1 MKSTA
6 LLSVRNLCVSIS
18 KIPILK
24 NISFDLKENQ
34 ILGFV
39 GESGSGKSIT
49 AFSIINLL
57 RSKSITKTG
66 TINYNGNF
74 IESLGSNDFEKI
86 RGNEISIIF
95 QEPMSS
101 LNPSMKCGEQILE
114 IILNHNLISLKKGK
128 NKVLELIKKVELI
141 DSEIVY
147 EKYPHQLSGGQQQRI
162 MIAMA
167 IACDPKVLIADEP
180 TTSLDGIVK
189 KEIIKLLKSIQK
201 KTKMSIIFISHDL
214 QLVSKI
220 AEKIIVLNKGEI
232 VEFGSSHQIFNN
244 PTKRYTKLL
253 LNARPPK
260 SVRPVRLATN
270 EKNINTSLVS
280 KRERV
285 EAHYNLYQNDPILK
299 IENLEFS
306 YENKKVLNNVS
317 FNLFKGETLGLIGE
331 SGSGKST
338 IAKSILNLNRF
349 EKGQIIYNKKSI
361 KAYNNTEFRR
371 KIQLVFQDPYSSLNP
386 EISIGYSIMEPML
399 AHKLYKSKKES
410 KEKVI
415 SLLKQ
420 VNLIESDFN
429 KFPYQFSG
437 GQRQRIV
444 IARALSLNPEIL
456 ICDESVS
463 ALDVTIQA
471 QILNLLN
478 HLKEKY
484 SITILFISH
493 DLSVVKYMSD
503 RVIIL
508 NNGRVE
514 EVNETDQ
521 LFLKP
526 KKDYTKKL
534 LLANDFYNEL

>member
-1 MKSTA
+1 MIPVP
-6 LLSVRNLCVSIS
+6 LLSVKNLCVSIS

-24 NISFDLKENQ
+24 NISFDLKENE

-57 RSKSITKTG
+57 RLKNITKTG
-66 TINYNGNF
+66 TINFNGNF
-74 IESLGSNDFEKI
+74 IESLGSNDLEKI

-128 NKVLELIKKVELI
+128 NKVLELIKKVQLS
-141 DSEIVY
+141 DSEIAY
-147 EKYPHQLSGGQQQRI
+147 NKYPHQLSGGQQQRI

-167 IACDPKVLIADEP
+167 IACDPKILIADEP

-189 KEIIKLLKSIQK
+189 KEIINLLKSIQK
-201 KTKMSIIFISHDL
+201 ETKMSIIFISHDL

-232 VEFGSSHQIFNN
+232 VEFGSSYQIFNN
-244 PTKRYTKLL
+244 PKKRYTKLL

-260 SVRPVRLATN
+260 NVRPIRLPTN
-270 EKNINTSLVS
+270 EKNIKTVLIS
-280 KRERV
+280 KKERI
-285 EAHYNLYQNDPILK
+285 EAHDNLYQHDPILK
-299 IENLEFS
+299 IANLEFS
-306 YENKKVLNNVS
+306 YEDKKVLNNVT

-338 IAKSILNLNRF
+338 IARSILNLNRF
-349 EKGQIIYNKKSI
+349 DKGQIIYNKKCI
-361 KAYNNTEFRR
+361 KTYPNTKFRR

-399 AHKLYKSKKES
+399 AHKLYKTKKES

-420 VNLIESDFN
+420 VNLTESDFN

-444 IARALSLNPEIL
+444 IARALALNPEIL

-478 HLKEKY
+478 HLKEKH

-514 EVNETDQ
+514 EVNETDR
-521 LFLKP
+521 LFLEP
-526 KKDYTKKL
+526 NEDYTKKL
-534 LLANDFYNEL
+534 LFANDF

>member
-1 MKSTA
+1 LKSTA
-6 LLSVRNLCVSIS
+6 LLSVRNLYVSIS

-24 NISFDLKENQ
+24 NISFDLKKNE

-57 RSKSITKTG
+57 RSKNITKTG

-74 IESLGSNDFEKI
+74 IESLGSKGFEKI

-128 NKVLELIKKVELI
+128 NKVLELIKKVQLI
-141 DSEIVY
+141 ESEIVY
-147 EKYPHQLSGGQQQRI
+147 GKYPHQLSGGQQQRI

-189 KEIIKLLKSIQK
+189 KEIINLLKSIQK
-201 KTKMSIIFISHDL
+201 ETEMSIIFISHDL
-214 QLVSKI
+214 HLVSKI

-232 VEFGSSHQIFNN
+232 VELGSSHQIFNN
-244 PTKRYTKLL
+244 PKKLYTKLL
-253 LNARPPK
+253 LNARPPRN
-260 SVRPVRLATN
+260 VRPARLPTN
-270 EKNINTSLVS
+270 EKNINTSLIS
-280 KRERV
+280 KKERV
-285 EAHYNLYQNDPILK
+285 EAHNNLYQHDPILK
-299 IENLEFS
+299 IENLGFS
-306 YENKKVLNNVS
+306 YEDKKVLNNVS

-349 EKGQIIYNKKSI
+349 DKGQIIYNKKCI
-361 KAYNNTEFRR
+361 KTYNNTEFRR

-399 AHKLYKSKKES
+399 AHKLYKTKKES

-444 IARALSLNPEIL
+444 IARALALNPEIL

-463 ALDVTIQA
+463 ALDVTVQA

-478 HLKEKY
+478 QLKEKY

-503 RVIIL
+503 RIIIL
-508 NNGRVE
+508 NNGKIE

-521 LFLKP
+521 LFLEP
-526 KKDYTKKL
+526 KKDYTKNL
-534 LLANDFYNEL
+534 LLANDF

>member
-1 MKSTA
+1 MIPVP
-6 LLSVRNLCVSIS
+6 LLSVKNLCVSIS

-24 NISFDLKENQ
+24 NISFDLKENE

-57 RSKSITKTG
+57 RLKNITKTG
-66 TINYNGNF
+66 TINFNGNF
-74 IESLGSNDFEKI
+74 IESLGSNDLEKI

-128 NKVLELIKKVELI
+128 NKVLELIKKVQLS
-141 DSEIVY
+141 DSEIAY
-147 EKYPHQLSGGQQQRI
+147 NKYPHQLSGGQQQRI

-167 IACDPKVLIADEP
+167 IACDPKILIADEP

-189 KEIIKLLKSIQK
+189 KEIINLLKSIQK
-201 KTKMSIIFISHDL
+201 ETKMSIIFISHDL

-220 AEKIIVLNKGEI
+220 AKKIIVLNKGEI
-232 VEFGSSHQIFNN
+232 VEFGSSYQIFNN
-244 PTKRYTKLL
+244 PKKRYTKLL

-260 SVRPVRLATN
+260 NVRPIRLPTN
-270 EKNINTSLVS
+270 EKNIKTVLIS
-280 KRERV
+280 KKERI
-285 EAHYNLYQNDPILK
+285 EAHDNLYQHDPILK
-299 IENLEFS
+299 IGNLEFS
-306 YENKKVLNNVS
+306 YEDKKVLNNVT

-338 IAKSILNLNRF
+338 IARSILNLNRF
-349 EKGQIIYNKKSI
+349 DKGQIIYNKKCI
-361 KAYNNTEFRR
+361 KTYPNTKFRR

-399 AHKLYKSKKES
+399 AHKLYKTKKDS

-420 VNLIESDFN
+420 VNLTESDFN

-444 IARALSLNPEIL
+444 IARALALNPEIL

-514 EVNETDQ
+514 EVNETDR
-521 LFLKP
+521 LFLEP
-526 KKDYTKKL
+526 NEDYTKKL
-534 LLANDFYNEL
+534 LFANDF

>member
-1 MKSTA
+1 MKSKA
-6 LLSVRNLCVSIS
+6 LLSVKNLCISIS

-24 NISFDLKENQ
+24 NISFDLKKNE

-49 AFSIINLL
+49 AFSIIKLL
-57 RSKSITKTG
+57 NSKNITQTG
-66 TINYNGNF
+66 TINFNDNF
-74 IESLGSNDFEKI
+74 IESLGSKDFEKI

-101 LNPSMKCGEQILE
+101 LNPSMKCGKQILE
-114 IILNHNLISLKKGK
+114 TVSNHNSISLKKGR
-128 NKVLELIKKVELI
+128 NKVLELIKKVQLS
-141 DSEIVY
+141 DSEIAY
-147 EKYPHQLSGGQQQRI
+147 NKYPHQLSGGQQQRI

-167 IACDPKVLIADEP
+167 IACDPKILIADEP

-189 KEIIKLLKSIQK
+189 KEIINLLKSIQK
-201 KTKMSIIFISHDL
+201 ETKMSIIFISHDL

-232 VEFGSSHQIFNN
+232 VEFGSSYQIFNN
-244 PTKRYTKLL
+244 PKKRYTKLL

-260 SVRPVRLATN
+260 NVRPIRLPTN
-270 EKNINTSLVS
+270 EKNIKTVLIS
-280 KRERV
+280 KKERI
-285 EAHYNLYQNDPILK
+285 EAHDNLYQHDPILK
-299 IENLEFS
+299 IANLEFS
-306 YENKKVLNNVS
+306 YEDKKVLNNVT

-338 IAKSILNLNRF
+338 IARSILNLNRF
-349 EKGQIIYNKKSI
+349 DKGQIIYNKKCI
-361 KAYNNTEFRR
+361 KTYPNTKFRR

-399 AHKLYKSKKES
+399 AHKLYKTKKES

-420 VNLIESDFN
+420 VNLTESDFN

-444 IARALSLNPEIL
+444 IARALALNPEIL

-514 EVNETDQ
+514 EVNETDR
-521 LFLKP
+521 LFLEP
-526 KKDYTKKL
+526 NEDYTKKL
-534 LLANDFYNEL
+534 LFANDF

>member
-1 MKSTA
+1 MIPVP
-6 LLSVRNLCVSIS
+6 LLSVKNLCVSIS

-24 NISFDLKENQ
+24 NISFDLKENE

-57 RSKSITKTG
+57 RLKNITKTG
-66 TINYNGNF
+66 TINFNGNF
-74 IESLGSNDFEKI
+74 IESLGSNDLEKI

-128 NKVLELIKKVELI
+128 NKVLELIKKVQLS
-141 DSEIVY
+141 DSEITY
-147 EKYPHQLSGGQQQRI
+147 NKYPHQLSGGQQQRI

-167 IACDPKVLIADEP
+167 IACDPKILIADEP

-189 KEIIKLLKSIQK
+189 KEIINLLKSIQK
-201 KTKMSIIFISHDL
+201 ETKMSIIFISHDL
-214 QLVSKI
+214 QLVSEI

-232 VEFGSSHQIFNN
+232 VEFGSSYQIFNN
-244 PTKRYTKLL
+244 PKKLYTKLL

-260 SVRPVRLATN
+260 NVRPIRLPTN
-270 EKNINTSLVS
+270 EKNIKTVLIS
-280 KRERV
+280 KKERI
-285 EAHYNLYQNDPILK
+285 EAHDNLYQHDPILK

-306 YENKKVLNNVS
+306 YEDKKVLNNVT

-338 IAKSILNLNRF
+338 IARSILNLNRF
-349 EKGQIIYNKKSI
+349 DKGQIIYNKKCI
-361 KAYNNTEFRR
+361 KTYPNTKFRR

-399 AHKLYKSKKES
+399 AHKLYKTKKES

-420 VNLIESDFN
+420 VNLTESDFN

-444 IARALSLNPEIL
+444 IARALALNPEIL

-514 EVNETDQ
+514 EVNETDR
-521 LFLKP
+521 LFLEP
-526 KKDYTKKL
+526 NEDYTKKL
-534 LLANDFYNEL
+534 LFANDF

>member
-1 MKSTA
+1 MIPVP
-6 LLSVRNLCVSIS
+6 LLSVKNLCVSIS

-24 NISFDLKENQ
+24 NISFDLKENE

-57 RSKSITKTG
+57 RLKNITKTG
-66 TINYNGNF
+66 TINFNGNF
-74 IESLGSNDFEKI
+74 IESLGSNDLEKI

-128 NKVLELIKKVELI
+128 NKVLELIKKVQLS
-141 DSEIVY
+141 DSEIAY
-147 EKYPHQLSGGQQQRI
+147 NKYPHQLSGGQQQRI

-167 IACDPKVLIADEP
+167 IACDPKILIADEP

-189 KEIIKLLKSIQK
+189 KEIINLLKSIQK
-201 KTKMSIIFISHDL
+201 ETKMSIIFISHDL

-232 VEFGSSHQIFNN
+232 VEFGSSYQIFNN
-244 PTKRYTKLL
+244 PKKRYTKLL

-260 SVRPVRLATN
+260 NVRPIRLPTN
-270 EKNINTSLVS
+270 EKNIKTVLIS
-280 KRERV
+280 KKERI
-285 EAHYNLYQNDPILK
+285 EAHDNLYQHDPILK

-306 YENKKVLNNVS
+306 YEDKKVLNNVT

-338 IAKSILNLNRF
+338 IARSILNLNRF
-349 EKGQIIYNKKSI
+349 DKGQIIYNKKCI
-361 KAYNNTEFRR
+361 KTYPNTKFRR

-399 AHKLYKSKKES
+399 AHKLYKTKKES

-420 VNLIESDFN
+420 VNLTESDFN

-444 IARALSLNPEIL
+444 IARALALNPEIL

-508 NNGRVE
+508 NHGRVE

-521 LFLKP
+521 LFLEP
-526 KKDYTKKL
+526 NEDYTKKL
-534 LLANDFYNEL
+534 LLANDF

>member
-24 NISFDLKENQ
+24 NISFDLKKNQ

-57 RSKSITKTG
+57 RSKNITKTG

-74 IESLGSNDFEKI
+74 IESLGSKGFEKI

-128 NKVLELIKKVELI
+128 NKVLELIKKVQLI
-141 DSEIVY
+141 ESEIVY
-147 EKYPHQLSGGQQQRI
+147 GKYPHQLSGGQQQRI

-189 KEIIKLLKSIQK
+189 KEIINLLKSIQK
-201 KTKMSIIFISHDL
+201 ETEMSIIFISHDL
-214 QLVSKI
+214 HLVSKI

-232 VEFGSSHQIFNN
+232 VELGSSHQIFNN
-244 PTKRYTKLL
+244 PKKLYTKLL
-253 LNARPPK
+253 LNARPPRN
-260 SVRPVRLATN
+260 VRPARLPTN
-270 EKNINTSLVS
+270 EKNINTSLIS
-280 KRERV
+280 KKERV
-285 EAHYNLYQNDPILK
+285 EAHNNLYQHDPILK
-299 IENLEFS
+299 IENLGFS
-306 YENKKVLNNVS
+306 YEDKKVLNNVS

-349 EKGQIIYNKKSI
+349 DKGQIIYNKKCI
-361 KAYNNTEFRR
+361 KTYNNTEFRR

-399 AHKLYKSKKES
+399 AHKLYKTKKES

-444 IARALSLNPEIL
+444 IARALALNPEIL

-463 ALDVTIQA
+463 ALDVTVQA

-478 HLKEKY
+478 QLKEKY

-503 RVIIL
+503 RIIIL
-508 NNGRVE
+508 NNGKIE

-521 LFLKP
+521 LFLEP
-526 KKDYTKKL
+526 KKDYTKNL
-534 LLANDFYNEL
+534 LLANDF

>member
-1 MKSTA
+1 MIPVP
-6 LLSVRNLCVSIS
+6 LLSVKNLCVSIS

-24 NISFDLKENQ
+24 NISFDLKENE

-57 RSKSITKTG
+57 RLKNITKTG
-66 TINYNGNF
+66 TINFNGNF
-74 IESLGSNDFEKI
+74 IESLGSNDLEKI

-128 NKVLELIKKVELI
+128 NKVLELIKKVQLS
-141 DSEIVY
+141 DSEIAY
-147 EKYPHQLSGGQQQRI
+147 NKYPHQLSGGQQQRI

-167 IACDPKVLIADEP
+167 IACDPKILIADEP

-189 KEIIKLLKSIQK
+189 KEIINLLKSIQK
-201 KTKMSIIFISHDL
+201 ETKMSIIFISHDL

-232 VEFGSSHQIFNN
+232 VEFGSSYQIFNN
-244 PTKRYTKLL
+244 PKKLYTKLL

-260 SVRPVRLATN
+260 NVRPIRLPTN
-270 EKNINTSLVS
+270 EKNIKTVLIS
-280 KRERV
+280 KKERI
-285 EAHYNLYQNDPILK
+285 EAHDNLYQHDPILK
-299 IENLEFS
+299 IGNLEFS
-306 YENKKVLNNVS
+306 YEDKKVLNNVT

-338 IAKSILNLNRF
+338 IARSILNLNRF
-349 EKGQIIYNKKSI
+349 DKGQIIYNKKCI
-361 KAYNNTEFRR
+361 KTYPNTKFRR

-399 AHKLYKSKKES
+399 AHKLYKTKKDS

-420 VNLIESDFN
+420 VNLTESDFN

-444 IARALSLNPEIL
+444 IARALALNPEIL

-514 EVNETDQ
+514 EVNETDR
-521 LFLKP
+521 LFLEP
-526 KKDYTKKL
+526 NEDYTKKL
-534 LLANDFYNEL
+534 LFANDF

>member
-1 MKSTA
+1 MIPVP
-6 LLSVRNLCVSIS
+6 LLSVKNLCVSIS

-24 NISFDLKENQ
+24 NISFDLKENE

-57 RSKSITKTG
+57 RLKNITKTG
-66 TINYNGNF
+66 TINFNGNF
-74 IESLGSNDFEKI
+74 IESLGSNDLEKI

-128 NKVLELIKKVELI
+128 NKVLELIKKVQLS
-141 DSEIVY
+141 DSEIAY
-147 EKYPHQLSGGQQQRI
+147 NKYPHQLSGGQQQRI

-167 IACDPKVLIADEP
+167 IACDPKILIADEP

-189 KEIIKLLKSIQK
+189 KEIINLLKSIQK
-201 KTKMSIIFISHDL
+201 ETKMSIIFISHDL

-232 VEFGSSHQIFNN
+232 VEFGSSYQIFNN
-244 PTKRYTKLL
+244 PKKRYTKLL

-260 SVRPVRLATN
+260 NVRPIRLPTN
-270 EKNINTSLVS
+270 EKNIKTVLIS
-280 KRERV
+280 KKERI
-285 EAHYNLYQNDPILK
+285 EAHDNLYQHDPILK

-306 YENKKVLNNVS
+306 YEDKKVLNNVT

-338 IAKSILNLNRF
+338 IARSILNLNRF
-349 EKGQIIYNKKSI
+349 DKGQIIYNKKCI
-361 KAYNNTEFRR
+361 KTYPNTKFRR

-399 AHKLYKSKKES
+399 AHKLYKTKKDS

-420 VNLIESDFN
+420 VNLTESDFN

-444 IARALSLNPEIL
+444 IARALALNPEIL

-514 EVNETDQ
+514 EVNETDR
-521 LFLKP
+521 LFLEP
-526 KKDYTKKL
+526 NEDYTKKL
-534 LLANDFYNEL
+534 LFANDF

>member
-6 LLSVRNLCVSIS
+6 LLSVRNLYVSIS

-24 NISFDLKENQ
+24 NISFDLKKNE

-57 RSKSITKTG
+57 RSKNITKTG

-74 IESLGSNDFEKI
+74 IESLGSKGFEKI

-128 NKVLELIKKVELI
+128 NKVLELIKKVQLI
-141 DSEIVY
+141 ESEIVY
-147 EKYPHQLSGGQQQRI
+147 GKYPHQLSGGQQQRI

-189 KEIIKLLKSIQK
+189 KEIINLLKSIQK
-201 KTKMSIIFISHDL
+201 ETEMSIIFISHDL
-214 QLVSKI
+214 HLVSKI

-232 VEFGSSHQIFNN
+232 VELGSSHQIFNN
-244 PTKRYTKLL
+244 PKKLYTKLL
-253 LNARPPK
+253 LNARPPRN
-260 SVRPVRLATN
+260 VRPARLPTN
-270 EKNINTSLVS
+270 EKNINTSLIS
-280 KRERV
+280 KKERV
-285 EAHYNLYQNDPILK
+285 EAHNNLYQHDPILK
-299 IENLEFS
+299 IENLGFS
-306 YENKKVLNNVS
+306 YEDKKVLNNVS

-349 EKGQIIYNKKSI
+349 DKGQIIYNKKCI
-361 KAYNNTEFRR
+361 KTYNNTEFRR

-444 IARALSLNPEIL
+444 IARALALNPEIL

-478 HLKEKY
+478 QLKEKY

-503 RVIIL
+503 RIIIL
-508 NNGRVE
+508 NNGKIE

-521 LFLKP
+521 LFLEP
-526 KKDYTKKL
+526 KKDYTKNL
-534 LLANDFYNEL
+534 LLANDF

>member
-1 MKSTA
+1 MKSAA
-6 LLSVRNLCVSIS
+6 LLSVRNLYVSIS

-24 NISFDLKENQ
+24 NISFDLKKNE

-57 RSKSITKTG
+57 RSKNITKTG
-66 TINYNGNF
+66 TINYNGDF
-74 IESLGSNDFEKI
+74 IESLGSKGFEKI

-128 NKVLELIKKVELI
+128 NKVLELIKKVQLI
-141 DSEIVY
+141 ESEIVY
-147 EKYPHQLSGGQQQRI
+147 GKYPHQLSGGQQQRI

-189 KEIIKLLKSIQK
+189 KEIINLLKSIQK
-201 KTKMSIIFISHDL
+201 ETEMSIIFISHDL
-214 QLVSKI
+214 HLVSKI

-232 VEFGSSHQIFNN
+232 VELGSSHQIFNN
-244 PTKRYTKLL
+244 PKKLYTKLL
-253 LNARPPK
+253 LNARPPRN
-260 SVRPVRLATN
+260 VRPARLPTN
-270 EKNINTSLVS
+270 EKNINTSLIS
-280 KRERV
+280 KKERV
-285 EAHYNLYQNDPILK
+285 EAHNNLYQHDPILK
-299 IENLEFS
+299 IENLGFS
-306 YENKKVLNNVS
+306 YEDKKVLNNVS

-349 EKGQIIYNKKSI
+349 DKGQIIYHKKCI
-361 KAYNNTEFRR
+361 KTYNNTEFRR

-399 AHKLYKSKKES
+399 AHKLYKTKKES

-444 IARALSLNPEIL
+444 IARALALNPEIL

-463 ALDVTIQA
+463 ALDVTVQA

-478 HLKEKY
+478 QLKEKY

-503 RVIIL
+503 RIIIL
-508 NNGRVE
+508 NNGKIE

-521 LFLKP
+521 LFLEP
-526 KKDYTKKL
+526 KKDYTKNL
-534 LLANDFYNEL
+534 LLANDF

>member
-1 MKSTA
+1 MIPVP
-6 LLSVRNLCVSIS
+6 LLSVKNLCVSIS

-24 NISFDLKENQ
+24 NISFDLKENE

-57 RSKSITKTG
+57 RLKNITKTG
-66 TINYNGNF
+66 TINFNGNF
-74 IESLGSNDFEKI
+74 IESLGSNDLEKI

-128 NKVLELIKKVELI
+128 NKVLELIKKVQLS
-141 DSEIVY
+141 DSEIAY
-147 EKYPHQLSGGQQQRI
+147 NKYPHQLSGGQQQRI

-167 IACDPKVLIADEP
+167 IACDPKILIADEP

-189 KEIIKLLKSIQK
+189 KEIINLLKSIQK
-201 KTKMSIIFISHDL
+201 ETKMSIIFISHDL

-232 VEFGSSHQIFNN
+232 VEFGSSYQIFNN
-244 PTKRYTKLL
+244 PKKLYTKLL

-260 SVRPVRLATN
+260 NVRPIRLPTN
-270 EKNINTSLVS
+270 EKNIKTVLIS
-280 KRERV
+280 KKERI
-285 EAHYNLYQNDPILK
+285 EAHDNLYQHDPILK

-306 YENKKVLNNVS
+306 YEDKKVLNNVT

-338 IAKSILNLNRF
+338 IARSILNLNRF
-349 EKGQIIYNKKSI
+349 DKGQIIYNKKCI
-361 KAYNNTEFRR
+361 KTYPNTEFRR

-399 AHKLYKSKKES
+399 AHKLYKTKKDS

-420 VNLIESDFN
+420 VNLTESDFN

-444 IARALSLNPEIL
+444 IARALALNPEIL

-514 EVNETDQ
+514 EVNETDR
-521 LFLKP
+521 LFLEP
-526 KKDYTKKL
+526 NEDYTKKL
-534 LLANDFYNEL
+534 LFANDF

>member
-1 MKSTA
+1 MIPVP
-6 LLSVRNLCVSIS
+6 LLSVKNLCVSIS

-24 NISFDLKENQ
+24 NISFDLKENE

-57 RSKSITKTG
+57 RLKNITKTG
-66 TINYNGNF
+66 TINFNGNF
-74 IESLGSNDFEKI
+74 IESLGSNDLEKI

-128 NKVLELIKKVELI
+128 NKVLELIKKVQLS
-141 DSEIVY
+141 DSEIAY
-147 EKYPHQLSGGQQQRI
+147 NKYPHQLSGGQQQRI

-167 IACDPKVLIADEP
+167 IACDPKILIADEP

-189 KEIIKLLKSIQK
+189 KEIINLLKSIQK
-201 KTKMSIIFISHDL
+201 ETKMSIIFISHDL

-232 VEFGSSHQIFNN
+232 VEFGSSYQIFNN
-244 PTKRYTKLL
+244 PKKRYTKLL

-260 SVRPVRLATN
+260 NVRPIRLPTN
-270 EKNINTSLVS
+270 EKNIKTVLIS
-280 KRERV
+280 KKERI
-285 EAHYNLYQNDPILK
+285 EAHDNLYQHDPILK

-306 YENKKVLNNVS
+306 YEDKKVLNNVT

-338 IAKSILNLNRF
+338 IARSILNLNRF
-349 EKGQIIYNKKSI
+349 DKGQIIYNKKCI
-361 KAYNNTEFRR
+361 KTYPNTKFRR

-399 AHKLYKSKKES
+399 AHKLYKTKKES

-420 VNLIESDFN
+420 VNLTESDFN

-444 IARALSLNPEIL
+444 IARALALNPEIL

-521 LFLKP
+521 LFLEP
-526 KKDYTKKL
+526 NEDYTKKL
-534 LLANDFYNEL
+534 LFANDF

>member
-1 MKSTA
+1 MIPVP
-6 LLSVRNLCVSIS
+6 LLSVKNLCVSIS

-24 NISFDLKENQ
+24 NISFDLKENE

-57 RSKSITKTG
+57 RLKNITKTG
-66 TINYNGNF
+66 TINFNGNF
-74 IESLGSNDFEKI
+74 IESLGSNDLEKI

-128 NKVLELIKKVELI
+128 NKVLELIKKVQLS
-141 DSEIVY
+141 DSEIAY
-147 EKYPHQLSGGQQQRI
+147 NKYPHQLSGGQQQRI

-167 IACDPKVLIADEP
+167 IACDPKILIADEP

-189 KEIIKLLKSIQK
+189 KEIINLLKSIQK
-201 KTKMSIIFISHDL
+201 ETKMSIIFISHDL

-232 VEFGSSHQIFNN
+232 VEFGSSYQIFNN
-244 PTKRYTKLL
+244 PKKRYTKLL

-260 SVRPVRLATN
+260 NVRPIRLPTN
-270 EKNINTSLVS
+270 EKNIKTVLIS
-280 KRERV
+280 KKERI
-285 EAHYNLYQNDPILK
+285 EAHDNLYQHDPILK
-299 IENLEFS
+299 IANLEFS
-306 YENKKVLNNVS
+306 YEDKKVLNNVT

-338 IAKSILNLNRF
+338 IARSILNLNRF
-349 EKGQIIYNKKSI
+349 DKGQIIYNKKCI
-361 KAYNNTEFRR
+361 KTYPNTKFRR

-399 AHKLYKSKKES
+399 AHKLYKTKKES

-420 VNLIESDFN
+420 VNLTESDFN

-444 IARALSLNPEIL
+444 IARALALNPEIL

-508 NNGRVE
+508 NHGRIE

-521 LFLKP
+521 LFLEP
-526 KKDYTKKL
+526 NEDYTKKL
-534 LLANDFYNEL
+534 LFANDF

>member
-24 NISFDLKENQ
+24 NISFDLKENE

-57 RSKSITKTG
+57 RLKNITKTG
-66 TINYNGNF
+66 TINFNGNF
-74 IESLGSNDFEKI
+74 IESLGSNDLEKI

-114 IILNHNLISLKKGK
+114 IILNHTLISLKKGK
-128 NKVLELIKKVELI
+128 NKVLELIKKVQLS
-141 DSEIVY
+141 DSEITY
-147 EKYPHQLSGGQQQRI
+147 NKYPHQLSGGQQQRI

-167 IACDPKVLIADEP
+167 IACDPKILIADEP

-189 KEIIKLLKSIQK
+189 KEIINLLKSIQK
-201 KTKMSIIFISHDL
+201 ETKMSIIFISHDL
-214 QLVSKI
+214 QLVSEI

-232 VEFGSSHQIFNN
+232 VEFGSSYQIFNN
-244 PTKRYTKLL
+244 PKKRYTKLL

-260 SVRPVRLATN
+260 NIRPIRLPTN
-270 EKNINTSLVS
+270 EKNIKTVLIS
-280 KRERV
+280 KKERI
-285 EAHYNLYQNDPILK
+285 EAHDNLYQHDPILK

-306 YENKKVLNNVS
+306 YEDKKVLNNVS

-338 IAKSILNLNRF
+338 IARSILNLNRF
-349 EKGQIIYNKKSI
+349 DKGQIIYNKKCI
-361 KAYNNTEFRR
+361 KTYPNTEFRR

-399 AHKLYKSKKES
+399 AHKLYKTKKES

-420 VNLIESDFN
+420 VNLTESDFN

-444 IARALSLNPEIL
+444 IARALALNPEIL

-514 EVNETDQ
+514 EVNETDR
-521 LFLKP
+521 LFLEP
-526 KKDYTKKL
+526 NEDYTKKL
-534 LLANDFYNEL
+534 LFANDF

>member
-1 MKSTA
+1 LKSTA

-24 NISFDLKENQ
+24 NISFDLKENE

-57 RSKSITKTG
+57 RSKNITKTG
-66 TINYNGNF
+66 TINYNGSF
-74 IESLGSNDFEKI
+74 IESLGANDLEKI

-128 NKVLELIKKVELI
+128 NKVLELIKKVQLS

-147 EKYPHQLSGGQQQRI
+147 EKYPHQLSGGQQQRV

-167 IACDPKVLIADEP
+167 IACEPKVLIADEP

-189 KEIIKLLKSIQK
+189 KEIINLLKSIQK
-201 KTKMSIIFISHDL
+201 ETKMSIIFISHDL

-232 VEFGSSHQIFNN
+232 VEFGSSYQIFNN
-244 PTKRYTKLL
+244 PKKLYTKLL

-260 SVRPVRLATN
+260 NVRPIRLPTN
-270 EKNINTSLVS
+270 EKNINTSLIS
-280 KRERV
+280 KKERI
-285 EAHYNLYQNDPILK
+285 EAHDNLYQHDPILK

-306 YENKKVLNNVS
+306 YEDKKVLNNIS

-338 IAKSILNLNRF
+338 IARSILNLNRF
-349 EKGQIIYNKKSI
+349 DKGQIIYNKKCI
-361 KAYNNTEFRR
+361 KTYPNTEFRR

-399 AHKLYKSKKES
+399 AHKLYKTKKES

-444 IARALSLNPEIL
+444 IARALALNPEIL

-478 HLKEKY
+478 HLKEKH

-508 NNGRVE
+508 NHGRVE

-521 LFLKP
+521 LFLEP
-526 KKDYTKKL
+526 NEDYTKKL
-534 LLANDFYNEL
+534 LLANDF

>member
-1 MKSTA
+1 MIPVP
-6 LLSVRNLCVSIS
+6 LLSVKNLCVSIS

-24 NISFDLKENQ
+24 NISFDLKENE

-57 RSKSITKTG
+57 RLKNITKTG
-66 TINYNGNF
+66 TINFNGNF
-74 IESLGSNDFEKI
+74 IESLGSNDLEKI

-128 NKVLELIKKVELI
+128 NKVLELIKKVQLS
-141 DSEIVY
+141 DSEIAY
-147 EKYPHQLSGGQQQRI
+147 NKYPHQLSGGQQQRI

-167 IACDPKVLIADEP
+167 IACDPKILIADEP

-189 KEIIKLLKSIQK
+189 KEIINLLKSIQK
-201 KTKMSIIFISHDL
+201 ETKMSIIFISHDL

-232 VEFGSSHQIFNN
+232 VEFGSSYQIFNN
-244 PTKRYTKLL
+244 PKKRYTKLL

-260 SVRPVRLATN
+260 NVRPIRLPTN
-270 EKNINTSLVS
+270 EKNIKTVLIS
-280 KRERV
+280 KKERI
-285 EAHYNLYQNDPILK
+285 EAHDNLYQHDPILK

-306 YENKKVLNNVS
+306 YEDKKVLNNVT

-338 IAKSILNLNRF
+338 IARSILNLNRF
-349 EKGQIIYNKKSI
+349 DKGQIIYNKKCI
-361 KAYNNTEFRR
+361 KTYPNTEFRR

-399 AHKLYKSKKES
+399 AHKLYKTKKES

-444 IARALSLNPEIL
+444 IARALALNPEIL

-508 NNGRVE
+508 NHGRVE

-521 LFLKP
+521 LFLEP
-526 KKDYTKKL
+526 NEDYTKKL
-534 LLANDFYNEL
+534 LLANDF

>member
-1 MKSTA
+1 MIPVP
-6 LLSVRNLCVSIS
+6 LLSVKNLCVSIS

-24 NISFDLKENQ
+24 NISFDLKENE

-57 RSKSITKTG
+57 RLKNITKTG
-66 TINYNGNF
+66 TINFNGNF
-74 IESLGSNDFEKI
+74 IESLGSNDLEKI

-128 NKVLELIKKVELI
+128 NKVLELIKKVQLS
-141 DSEIVY
+141 DSEIAY
-147 EKYPHQLSGGQQQRI
+147 NKYPHQLSGGQQQRI

-167 IACDPKVLIADEP
+167 IACDPKILIADEP

-189 KEIIKLLKSIQK
+189 KEIINLLKSIQK
-201 KTKMSIIFISHDL
+201 ETKMSIIFISHDL

-232 VEFGSSHQIFNN
+232 VEFGSSYQIFNN
-244 PTKRYTKLL
+244 PKKRYTKLL

-260 SVRPVRLATN
+260 NVRPIRLPTN
-270 EKNINTSLVS
+270 EKNINTSLIS
-280 KRERV
+280 KKERI
-285 EAHYNLYQNDPILK
+285 EAHDNLYQYDPILK

-306 YENKKVLNNVS
+306 YEDKKVLNNIS

-338 IAKSILNLNRF
+338 IARSILNLNRF
-349 EKGQIIYNKKSI
+349 DKGQIIYNKKCI
-361 KAYNNTEFRR
+361 KTYPNTKFRR

-399 AHKLYKSKKES
+399 AHKLYKTKKES

-420 VNLIESDFN
+420 VNLTESDFN

-444 IARALSLNPEIL
+444 IARALALNPEIL

-514 EVNETDQ
+514 EVNETDR
-521 LFLKP
+521 LFLEP
-526 KKDYTKKL
+526 NEDYTKKL
-534 LLANDFYNEL
+534 LFANDF

>member
-6 LLSVRNLCVSIS
+6 LLSVRNLYVSIS

-24 NISFDLKENQ
+24 NISFDLKKNE

-57 RSKSITKTG
+57 RSKNITKTG
-66 TINYNGNF
+66 TINYNGDF
-74 IESLGSNDFEKI
+74 IESLGSKGFEKI

-128 NKVLELIKKVELI
+128 NKVLELIKKVQLI
-141 DSEIVY
+141 ESEIVY
-147 EKYPHQLSGGQQQRI
+147 GKYPHQLSGGQQQRI

-189 KEIIKLLKSIQK
+189 KEVINLLKSIQK
-201 KTKMSIIFISHDL
+201 ETEMSIIFISHDL
-214 QLVSKI
+214 HLVSKI

-232 VEFGSSHQIFNN
+232 VELGSSHQIFNN
-244 PTKRYTKLL
+244 PKKLYTKLL
-253 LNARPPK
+253 LNARPPRN
-260 SVRPVRLATN
+260 VRPARLPTN
-270 EKNINTSLVS
+270 EKNINTSLIS
-280 KRERV
+280 KKERV
-285 EAHYNLYQNDPILK
+285 EAHNNLYQHDPILK
-299 IENLEFS
+299 IENLGFS
-306 YENKKVLNNVS
+306 YEDKKVLNNVS

-349 EKGQIIYNKKSI
+349 DKGQIIYNKKCI
-361 KAYNNTEFRR
+361 KTYNNTEFRR

-399 AHKLYKSKKES
+399 AHKLYKTKKES

-444 IARALSLNPEIL
+444 IARALALNPEIL

-463 ALDVTIQA
+463 ALDVTVQA

-478 HLKEKY
+478 QLKEKY

-503 RVIIL
+503 RIIIL
-508 NNGRVE
+508 NNGKIE

-521 LFLKP
+521 LFLEP
-526 KKDYTKKL
+526 KKDYTKNL
-534 LLANDFYNEL
+534 LLANDF

>member
-1 MKSTA
+1 LKSTA

-24 NISFDLKENQ
+24 NISFDLKKNQ

-57 RSKSITKTG
+57 RSKNITKTG
-66 TINYNGNF
+66 TINYNGDF
-74 IESLGSNDFEKI
+74 IESLGSKGFEKI

-128 NKVLELIKKVELI
+128 NKVLELIKKVQLI
-141 DSEIVY
+141 ESEIVY
-147 EKYPHQLSGGQQQRI
+147 GKYPHQLSGGQQQRI

-189 KEIIKLLKSIQK
+189 KEIINLLKSIQK
-201 KTKMSIIFISHDL
+201 ETEMSIIFISHDL
-214 QLVSKI
+214 HLVSKI

-232 VEFGSSHQIFNN
+232 VELGSSHQIFNN
-244 PTKRYTKLL
+244 PKKLYTKLL
-253 LNARPPK
+253 LNARPPRN
-260 SVRPVRLATN
+260 VRPARLPTN
-270 EKNINTSLVS
+270 EKNINTSLIS
-280 KRERV
+280 KKERV
-285 EAHYNLYQNDPILK
+285 EAHNNLYQHDPILK
-299 IENLEFS
+299 IENLGFS
-306 YENKKVLNNVS
+306 YEDKKVLNNVS

-349 EKGQIIYNKKSI
+349 DKGQIIYNKKCI
-361 KAYNNTEFRR
+361 KTYNNTEFRR

-399 AHKLYKSKKES
+399 AHKLYKTKKES

-444 IARALSLNPEIL
+444 IARALALNPEIL

-463 ALDVTIQA
+463 ALDVTVQA

-478 HLKEKY
+478 QLKEKY

-503 RVIIL
+503 RIIIL
-508 NNGRVE
+508 NNGKIE

-521 LFLKP
+521 LFLEP
-526 KKDYTKKL
+526 KKDYTKNL
-534 LLANDFYNEL
+534 LLANDF

>member
-1 MKSTA
+1 MIPVP
-6 LLSVRNLCVSIS
+6 LLSVKNLCVSIS

-24 NISFDLKENQ
+24 NISFDLKENE

-57 RSKSITKTG
+57 RLKNITKTG
-66 TINYNGNF
+66 TINFNGNF
-74 IESLGSNDFEKI
+74 IESLGSNDLEKI

-128 NKVLELIKKVELI
+128 NKVLELIKKVQLS
-141 DSEIVY
+141 DSEIAY
-147 EKYPHQLSGGQQQRI
+147 NKYPHQLSGGQQQRI

-167 IACDPKVLIADEP
+167 IACDPKILIADEP

-189 KEIIKLLKSIQK
+189 KEIINLLKSIQK
-201 KTKMSIIFISHDL
+201 ETKMSIIFISHDL

-232 VEFGSSHQIFNN
+232 VEFGSSYQIFNN
-244 PTKRYTKLL
+244 PKKRYTKLL

-260 SVRPVRLATN
+260 NVRPIRLPTN
-270 EKNINTSLVS
+270 EKNIKTVLIS
-280 KRERV
+280 KKKRI
-285 EAHYNLYQNDPILK
+285 EAHDNLYQHDPILK

-306 YENKKVLNNVS
+306 YEDKKVLNNVT

-338 IAKSILNLNRF
+338 IARSILNLNRF
-349 EKGQIIYNKKSI
+349 DKGQIIYNKKCI
-361 KAYNNTEFRR
+361 KTYPNTKFRR

-399 AHKLYKSKKES
+399 AHKLYKTKKES

-420 VNLIESDFN
+420 VNLTESDFN

-444 IARALSLNPEIL
+444 IARALALNPEIL

-508 NNGRVE
+508 NHGRVE

-521 LFLKP
+521 LFLEP
-526 KKDYTKKL
+526 NEDYTKKL
-534 LLANDFYNEL
+534 LFANDF

>member
-1 MKSTA
+1 MIPVP
-6 LLSVRNLCVSIS
+6 LLSVKNLCVSIS

-24 NISFDLKENQ
+24 NISFDLKENE

-57 RSKSITKTG
+57 RLKNITKTG
-66 TINYNGNF
+66 TINFNGNF
-74 IESLGSNDFEKI
+74 IESLGSNDLEKI

-128 NKVLELIKKVELI
+128 NKVLELIKKVQLS
-141 DSEIVY
+141 DSEIAY
-147 EKYPHQLSGGQQQRI
+147 NKYPHQLSGGQQQRI

-167 IACDPKVLIADEP
+167 IACDPKILIADEP

-189 KEIIKLLKSIQK
+189 KEIINLLKSIQK
-201 KTKMSIIFISHDL
+201 ETKMSIIFISHDL

-232 VEFGSSHQIFNN
+232 VEFGSSYQIFNN
-244 PTKRYTKLL
+244 PKKRYTKLL

-260 SVRPVRLATN
+260 NVRPIRLPTN
-270 EKNINTSLVS
+270 EKNIKTVLIS
-280 KRERV
+280 KKERI
-285 EAHYNLYQNDPILK
+285 EAHDNLYQHDPILK

-306 YENKKVLNNVS
+306 YEDKKVLNNVT

-338 IAKSILNLNRF
+338 IARSILNLNRF
-349 EKGQIIYNKKSI
+349 DKGQIIYNKKCI
-361 KAYNNTEFRR
+361 KTYPNTEFRR

-399 AHKLYKSKKES
+399 AHKLYKTKKES

-420 VNLIESDFN
+420 VNLTESDFN

-444 IARALSLNPEIL
+444 IARALALNPEIL

-514 EVNETDQ
+514 EVNETDR
-521 LFLKP
+521 LFLEP
-526 KKDYTKKL
+526 NEDYTKKL
-534 LLANDFYNEL
+534 LFANDF

>member
-1 MKSTA
+1 LKSTA
-6 LLSVRNLCVSIS
+6 LLSVRNLYVSIS

-24 NISFDLKENQ
+24 NISFDLKKNE

-57 RSKSITKTG
+57 RSKNITKTG
-66 TINYNGNF
+66 TINYNGDF
-74 IESLGSNDFEKI
+74 IESLGSKGFEKI

-128 NKVLELIKKVELI
+128 NKVLELIKKVQLI
-141 DSEIVY
+141 ESEIVY
-147 EKYPHQLSGGQQQRI
+147 GKYPHQLSGGQQQRI

-189 KEIIKLLKSIQK
+189 KEIINLLKSIQK
-201 KTKMSIIFISHDL
+201 ETEMSIIFISHDL
-214 QLVSKI
+214 HLVSKI

-232 VEFGSSHQIFNN
+232 VELGSSHQIFNN
-244 PTKRYTKLL
+244 PKKLYTKLL
-253 LNARPPK
+253 LNARPPRN
-260 SVRPVRLATN
+260 VRPARLPTN
-270 EKNINTSLVS
+270 EKNINTSLIS
-280 KRERV
+280 KKERV
-285 EAHYNLYQNDPILK
+285 EAHNNLYQHDPILK
-299 IENLEFS
+299 IENLGFS
-306 YENKKVLNNVS
+306 YEDKKVLNNVS

-349 EKGQIIYNKKSI
+349 DKGQIIYNKKCI
-361 KAYNNTEFRR
+361 KTYNNTEFRR

-399 AHKLYKSKKES
+399 AHKLYKTKKES

-444 IARALSLNPEIL
+444 IARALALNPEIL

-463 ALDVTIQA
+463 ALDVTVQA

-478 HLKEKY
+478 QLKEKY

-503 RVIIL
+503 RIIIL
-508 NNGRVE
+508 NNGKIE

-521 LFLKP
+521 LFLEP
-526 KKDYTKKL
+526 KKDYTKNL
-534 LLANDFYNEL
+534 LLANDF